1 MRSQF
6 SKSLPISGLI
16 ELESAE
22 ADFGSWMELEAPA
35 RSLRVESPELTSFFG
50 EQAET
55 LEAAIELTWVECI
68 IEWMMNCGFS

>member
-1 MRSQF
+1 MR
-6 SKSLPISGLI
+6 G
-16 ELESAE
+16 ESAE

-55 LEAAIELTWVECI
+55 LEAAIELTWVVCI
-68 IEWMMNCGFS
+68 I

>member
-1 MRSQF
+1 MRSQL
-6 SKSLPISGLI
+6 SKSLPLSGSI
-16 ELESAE
+16 ESAE
-22 ADFGSWMELEAPA
+22 ADFGSWMELETPA